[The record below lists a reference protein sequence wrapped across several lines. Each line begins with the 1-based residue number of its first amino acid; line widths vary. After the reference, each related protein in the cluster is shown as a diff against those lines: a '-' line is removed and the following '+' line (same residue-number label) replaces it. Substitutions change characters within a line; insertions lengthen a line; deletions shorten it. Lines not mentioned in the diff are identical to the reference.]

1 MSKNKSLSMKNLSS
15 NKNMNISRIKKE
27 RLIRLRYHG
36 KIIPVP
42 YEEYL
47 SLKTMNRE
55 KMKTLKDSLIQI
67 IKTKKEIYIQQNSY
81 DIESLKK
88 ISIEREN
95 EFRNII
101 FDLQKQIRREKNI
114 YSQDIYNFYKYLI
127 SAIKNIFE
135 SANKEIEDRVKNIN
149 KHIDIN
155 LENCDYKQNKML
167 EKKIK
172 ENEEYFSYMR
182 SVTYQM
188 KKIMDNFDA
197 TNKKILEFQEIN
209 YNYNKKLLKEEIKNE
224 YIIHL
229 MKKFKI
235 KINKTQKLLSE
246 FKTNLNANTLP
257 NQTNIPKFKT
267 NFLSKYNN
275 KNSPTNLKSIS
286 TQKQLKINNSS
297 NKSNDLLLT
306 IEAPS
311 AKTRKR
317 PFSSGQ
323 RLKTYDNKYN
333 DSTKN
338 TNYSNSKTLQSNF
351 RVNSSKGR
359 TNNSKA
365 NSHKNLLDIK
375 NKNFKSNLSSKFFK
389 TNQNSYFFSS
399 ETEENKKYTKSEFN
413 SINLIKKEIK
423 NLNNKKNEFMNKINE
438 NIPDNELYQSV
449 VNIIEA
455 LRRDKSNL
463 IVDGINNKYM
473 KNYMK
478 AIPIQDL
485 EFRKKFLNIL
495 FNDKKVY
502 ESIRKVTKENYNQLF
517 NKNLFGV
524 NKEK

>member
-1 MSKNKSLSMKNLSS
+1 
-15 NKNMNISRIKKE
+15 
-27 RLIRLRYHG
+27 
-36 KIIPVP
+36 
-42 YEEYL
+42 
-47 SLKTMNRE
+47 
-55 KMKTLKDSLIQI
+55 
-67 IKTKKEIYIQQNSY
+67 
-81 DIESLKK
+81 
-88 ISIEREN
+88 
-95 EFRNII
+95 
-101 FDLQKQIRREKNI
+101 
-114 YSQDIYNFYKYLI
+114 
-127 SAIKNIFE
+127 
-135 SANKEIEDRVKNIN
+135 
-149 KHIDIN
+149 
-155 LENCDYKQNKML
+155 
-167 EKKIK
+167 
-172 ENEEYFSYMR
+172 
-182 SVTYQM
+182 M
-188 KKIMDNFDA
+188 KKIMDNFDVI
-197 TNKKILEFQEIN
+197 NKKILEFQEIN

-229 MKKFKI
+229 MKKFKT
-235 KINKTQKLLSE
+235 KINKTQKLMSE
-246 FKTNLNANTLP
+246 FKTNLNVNTLP
-257 NQTNIPKFKT
+257 NQTNNPKFKT

-275 KNSPTNLKSIS
+275 NKNAPTNLKSIS
-286 TQKQLKINNSS
+286 TQKELKINNSS

-306 IEAPS
+306 IEAPN

-323 RLKTYDNKYN
+323 RLKTYDNKYSE
-333 DSTKN
+333 STKM

-359 TNNSKA
+359 SNNSKA
-365 NSHKNLLDIK
+365 NSLKNLLDNK
-375 NKNFKSNLSSKFFK
+375 NKIFKSNLSSKFFK

-423 NLNNKKNEFMNKINE
+423 NLKNKKNEFMNKINE

-449 VNIIEA
+449 VNIIET

-485 EFRKKFLNIL
+485 EFRKKFLSIL

-517 NKNLFGV
+517 NKNLFRV